1 MKRKSAIIII
11 LAILLGIGILLFVMY
26 LVDMERMK
34 HNYSVVFSNWGYDYA
49 PPELNS
55 EENNINEDT
64 SNIVIIKDGKITNE
78 ELIEEF
84 IGIQYVEKEVDRSLI
99 IREYSNDNEY
109 IEKEIQFIPYKEDST
124 IKEGETTTVEIGTI
138 DDLRIKRGKFVFI
151 KRNLNSDDSDV
162 STEYNA
168 FDYKI
173 ERVTRDGIVTIQF
186 NVYSSLIC
194 LAENPVICTY
204 NLDSSNYIQKFDL
217 IYSQRKDLGV
227 DKIIDKD
234 ESEEYDFNVY
244 TYGGDVSITLE
255 TDMVYDLK
263 KALEEKVITVDDIL
277 AQARIDADYGICFEG
292 AYSDGGSVEFCYKD
306 YTILKFSTLDG
317 NEDLVIGMEGQ
328 IINSVDDLIE

>member
-1 MKRKSAIIII
+1 MKKKNAIIII
-11 LAILLGIGILLFVMY
+11 LAILLGIGILLFAMY

-34 HNYSVVFSNWGYDYA
+34 HNYPVVFSNWGYSYV
-49 PPELNS
+49 PSKSKP

-78 ELIEEF
+78 KLIEEF
-84 IGIQYVEKEVDRSLI
+84 MGIQYIEKTEDRSLI
-99 IREYSNDNEY
+99 IREYSNENEY
-109 IEKEIQFIPYKEDST
+109 IEKEIQFIPYKENST
-124 IKEGETTTVEIGTI
+124 VQDEETITVEIGSI

-151 KRNLNSDDSDV
+151 TRNLDNNNSDV
-162 STEYNA
+162 STEFNA

-173 ERVTRDGIVTIQF
+173 ERVTRDGIVNIQF
-186 NVYSSLIC
+186 NVHSSLIC
-194 LAENPVICTY
+194 LAENPLICSY
-204 NLDSSNYIQKFDL
+204 NLESSNYTKKFDL

-227 DKIIDKD
+227 EKIIDKD
-234 ESEEYDFNVY
+234 ENEEYDFNIY

-263 KALEEKVITVDDIL
+263 KALEEKVITVNDIL
-277 AQARIDADYGICFEG
+277 TQARIDADYGICFEG
-292 AYSDGGSVEFCYKD
+292 AYSDGGSIEFCYED

-317 NEDLVIGMEGQ
+317 NEDLVIGMKGQ